1 MIFSIATVADFDQF
15 LNTFSTRGAEKRKE
29 HGCKGSRVFRDPDDP
44 SRVVVAFDWETE
56 DYERFIADPEVP
68 SIFQELGLRG
78 PPVNVKAE
86 PVGEYDS

>member
-15 LNTFSTRGAEKRKE
+15 LKTFSTSGAEKRKE
-29 HGCKGSRVFRDPDDP
+29 PGARGRGSSAIPTSPAGSWWSSIGDGGLREIDRG
-44 SRVVVAFDWETE
+44 SGRSA
-56 DYERFIADPEVP
+56 
-68 SIFQELGLRG
+68 IFQELGLRG